1 MASTLDIL
9 RKLFS
14 RNVVITRLPG
24 GRLKTFDVNKSQS
37 IGSPTTYGTRAKW
50 RSGRY
55 INSVSGYGSGF
66 TNEEFEA
73 IRKQM
78 YIDYELMDTD
88 SIVSSANDIY
98 ADEASTQNEMGELLV
113 IKTDDVRIKKILHNL
128 FYDVLNIEF
137 NLWSWIRTMCKYGDN
152 FLYIQI
158 AEKHG
163 IVNVMPIHPSL
174 IVREEGNIDDPNQ
187 TRFRYEGDLGFSY
200 VSRTYFENY
209 EIAHFRLLGD
219 TNFLPYG
226 KSILEGGRKEFKR
239 MLLAEDSMLISR
251 IMRAPERRLFKIDIG
266 NIAPHEV
273 EAHMEQVITETKK
286 TPYIDPATGDYDL
299 KYNVQASLEDVYMPV
314 RGAETG
320 TTIETLPGLQN
331 DGMKEDVEYFKNKLI
346 AALKVPK
353 EYLGYSEEG
362 GTDKCLHPDTKIP
375 LLDGRVLTIA
385 EISQIFKIEPNSNLW
400 VYSFD
405 FETNSVIPGK
415 IKLAARTRKNAEIVR
430 VFLDNDTHVDCTPD
444 HNFLLQNGEQIE
456 AQNLKPFD
464 SLRAIYRRKEKIRKN
479 NEYEQVFQPNKNKW
493 VWTHKI
499 VDEYIN
505 GKIIDN
511 GYIDGVFHQ
520 SNLIVCHHADFNRFN
535 NNPDNLQR
543 MNSLDHIKLHSE
555 NLVMGLHSKKAREK
569 LRETMQTK
577 EYKEKLS
584 NALKKHF
591 DDNPNK
597 KNRLRDNWL
606 SLTHEQRSEIVKSGI
621 TPERLQLMSE
631 IAKKVNMGVKG
642 RLAIKLKYPN
652 GRTDLQGANHSRWIT
667 RPDFIE
673 LLTFIDNFQGDKTT
687 LNKYEYFCDAI
698 GIQKH
703 VVRDVIKQNGFTV
716 NEFMNEYFG
725 FREGRPK
732 DLRLDYINELAS
744 NHETVE
750 SLISFIGIS
759 KKSFIRKIKKK
770 YDFDQWKCDILG
782 KCYNHKVVR
791 IEYLTE
797 KVDTFNLEV
806 DDKNHNFLIENGIVI
821 KNSGIAQ
828 KDLRF
833 ARTIE
838 RIQKIFISEFY
849 QIAIIHLKV
858 QGFADEDMLNF
869 ELSLT
874 SPSLIYERQRV
885 DIMTAKVDLAKSIQE
900 NNLFSDKYLYET
912 IFGMTDTEW
921 KADLEEQV
929 ESAKHRFR
937 IKQIVEEG
945 NDPEKTGKSFGTP
958 WDIAT
963 LQVSSKFLPG
973 QYGEQDKSLYT
984 PDARE
989 ENPGK
994 PNQYK
999 GSFETKRDQDFGR
1012 DPLGRRELEK
1022 QPNMEGRESIKR
1034 FIDRLDKKIKPNV
1047 VKKTEPEMLNENNI
1061 LDELE

>member
-88 SIVSSANDIY
+88 SIVSSATDIY
-98 ADEASTQNEMGELLV
+98 SDEASTQNEMGELLV

-152 FLYIQI
+152 FLYIQV

-163 IVNVMPIHPSL
+163 VVNIMPIHPSL

-200 VSRTYFENY
+200 VSRTYFEDY

-362 GTDKCLHPDTKIP
+362 GTDK
-375 LLDGRVLTIA
+375 
-385 EISQIFKIEPNSNLW
+385 Q
-400 VYSFD
+400 
-405 FETNSVIPGK
+405 
-415 IKLAARTRKNAEIVR
+415 
-430 VFLDNDTHVDCTPD
+430 
-444 HNFLLQNGEQIE
+444 
-456 AQNLKPFD
+456 
-464 SLRAIYRRKEKIRKN
+464 
-479 NEYEQVFQPNKNKW
+479 
-493 VWTHKI
+493 
-499 VDEYIN
+499 
-505 GKIIDN
+505 
-511 GYIDGVFHQ
+511 
-520 SNLIVCHHADFNRFN
+520 
-535 NNPDNLQR
+535 
-543 MNSLDHIKLHSE
+543 
-555 NLVMGLHSKKAREK
+555 
-569 LRETMQTK
+569 
-577 EYKEKLS
+577 
-584 NALKKHF
+584 
-591 DDNPNK
+591 
-597 KNRLRDNWL
+597 
-606 SLTHEQRSEIVKSGI
+606 
-621 TPERLQLMSE
+621 
-631 IAKKVNMGVKG
+631 
-642 RLAIKLKYPN
+642 
-652 GRTDLQGANHSRWIT
+652 
-667 RPDFIE
+667 
-673 LLTFIDNFQGDKTT
+673 
-687 LNKYEYFCDAI
+687 
-698 GIQKH
+698 
-703 VVRDVIKQNGFTV
+703 
-716 NEFMNEYFG
+716 
-725 FREGRPK
+725 
-732 DLRLDYINELAS
+732 
-744 NHETVE
+744 
-750 SLISFIGIS
+750 
-759 KKSFIRKIKKK
+759 
-770 YDFDQWKCDILG
+770 
-782 KCYNHKVVR
+782 
-791 IEYLTE
+791 
-797 KVDTFNLEV
+797 
-806 DDKNHNFLIENGIVI
+806 
-821 KNSGIAQ
+821 GIAQ

-838 RIQKIFISEFY
+838 RIQKIFVSEFY
-849 QIAIIHLKV
+849 KIAIIHLKV

-1047 VKKTEPEMLNENNI
+1047 VKKPEPEMLNENNI